1 MNEQAS
7 PTEQERIAALEAE
20 NAKLVE
26 ANARLV
32 KENARI
38 VKSNADE
45 IAKLQKRIKELESKN
60 PPPSF
65 KGRKRE
71 FGREQEREF

>member
-1 MNEQAS
+1 MNGQAS

-20 NAKLVE
+20 NAKLI
-26 ANARLV
+26 A
-32 KENARI
+32 ENA
-38 VKSNADE
+38 
-45 IAKLQKRIKELESKN
+45 KLVAKN

-71 FGREQEREF
+71 FRRDQQDGI